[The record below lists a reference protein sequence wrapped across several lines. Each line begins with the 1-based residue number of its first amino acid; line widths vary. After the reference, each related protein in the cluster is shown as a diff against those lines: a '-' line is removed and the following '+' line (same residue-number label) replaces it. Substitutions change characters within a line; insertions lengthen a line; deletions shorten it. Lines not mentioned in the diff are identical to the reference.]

1 MTTGLTLLVLRFAF
15 LAVLWLFVF
24 VIVFA
29 LRSDLFGQ
37 RVRTI
42 PTDPKNAASGPS
54 TPPVPAGAAAA
65 TAAQQG
71 DPSAFT
77 EMISATSTPSAGT
90 TAPAT
95 DVATRLVIT
104 EGAREGMEM
113 PLGRGPIT
121 IGRSSESNV
130 VIRDDYTSTH
140 HARLDLRPE
149 GWVITD
155 LESTNGTF
163 VGGQK
168 VTAPITVAERT
179 PITIGTTTFELRR

>member
-37 RVRTI
+37 RVRQI
-42 PTDPKNAASGPS
+42 PTDPKAAPSGPT
-54 TPPVPAGAAAA
+54 TPTAPAGAAPAA
-65 TAAQQG
+65 ASG
-71 DPSAFT
+71 SAFT
-77 EMISATSTPSAGT
+77 ELIGQPGGAQQ
-90 TAPAT
+90 PASP
-95 DVATRLVIT
+95 VATRLVIT
-104 EGAREGMEM
+104 EGSREGMEM
-113 PLGRGPIT
+113 PLGGGPIT

-130 VIRDDYTSTH
+130 VIRDDYTSTN
-140 HARLDLRPE
+140 HARLDLRAD
-149 GWVITD
+149 GWLLTD

-163 VGGQK
+163 VDGQK
-168 VTAPITVAERT
+168 VTGPVIVAERT

>member
-37 RVRTI
+37 RLRTI
-42 PTDPKNAASGPS
+42 PTDPKAGPSGPTTPTAPAAAAPAAASG
-54 TPPVPAGAAAA
+54 G
-65 TAAQQG
+65 
-71 DPSAFT
+71 AFT
-77 EMISATSTPSAGT
+77 ELIDQSGGAQQ
-90 TAPAT
+90 PASQL
-95 DVATRLVIT
+95 ATRLVIT
-104 EGAREGMEM
+104 EGSREGMEM
-113 PLGRGPIT
+113 PLGGGPIT

-130 VIRDDYTSTH
+130 VIRDDYTSTN

-163 VGGQK
+163 VNGQK
-168 VTAPITVAERT
+168 VTAPVLIGEHT

>member
-42 PTDPKNAASGPS
+42 PTDPKSAPSGPS
-54 TPPVPAGAAAA
+54 TPTVPAAAA
-65 TAAQQG
+65 PGPASSG
-71 DPSAFT
+71 AFT
-77 EMISATSTPSAGT
+77 DVIGQPGGGQR
-90 TAPAT
+90 PASP
-95 DVATRLVIT
+95 AAARLVIT

-113 PLGRGPIT
+113 PLGGGPIT

-130 VIRDDYTSTH
+130 VIRDDYTSTN
-140 HARLDLRPE
+140 HARLDLRAD
-149 GWVITD
+149 GWLLTD

-163 VGGQK
+163 VNGQK
-168 VTAPITVAERT
+168 VSAPVLVTEGT

>member
-1 MTTGLTLLVLRFAF
+1 MTTGLTLLVLRFVF

-42 PTDPKNAASGPS
+42 PTDSKSAPSGPTTPTIPAAPAAASG
-54 TPPVPAGAAAA
+54 GAFTDLIGQPTAA
-65 TAAQQG
+65 TQSPSPAA
-71 DPSAFT
+71 
-77 EMISATSTPSAGT
+77 
-90 TAPAT
+90 
-95 DVATRLVIT
+95 VRLVIT

-113 PLGRGPIT
+113 PLGGGPIT

-130 VIRDDYTSTH
+130 VIRDDYTSTN
-140 HARLDLRPE
+140 HARLDLRAD
-149 GWVITD
+149 GWLLTD

-163 VGGQK
+163 VNGQK
-168 VTAPITVAERT
+168 VSAPLIVAERT

>member
-42 PTDPKNAASGPS
+42 PTDPKAAPSGPT
-54 TPPVPAGAAAA
+54 TPTIPAAAA
-65 TAAQQG
+65 PGPVSSGAFTDLIGQPGTAQQ
-71 DPSAFT
+71 S
-77 EMISATSTPSAGT
+77 S
-90 TAPAT
+90 APA
-95 DVATRLVIT
+95 ATRLVIT

-113 PLGRGPIT
+113 PLGGGPIT

-130 VIRDDYTSTH
+130 VIRDDYTSTN
-140 HARLDLRPE
+140 HARLDLRAD
-149 GWVITD
+149 GWLLTD

-163 VGGQK
+163 VNGQQ
-168 VTAPITVAERT
+168 VSAPVIVPERT

>member
-1 MTTGLTLLVLRFAF
+1 VTTGLTLLVLRFAF

-42 PTDPKNAASGPS
+42 PTDPK
-54 TPPVPAGAAAA
+54 AGASSPTTPAVPA
-65 TAAQQG
+65 TAAPAPASNG
-71 DPSAFT
+71 AFT
-77 EMISATSTPSAGT
+77 DLIGQPGGAQQ
-90 TAPAT
+90 PASP
-95 DVATRLVIT
+95 VAARLVIT
-104 EGAREGMEM
+104 EGSREGMEM
-113 PLGRGPIT
+113 PLGGGPIT

-130 VIRDDYTSTH
+130 VIRDDYTSTN
-140 HARLDLRPE
+140 HARLDLRAD
-149 GWVITD
+149 GWLLTD

-163 VGGQK
+163 VNGQK
-168 VTAPITVAERT
+168 VSAPVVVAAGT

>member
-42 PTDPKNAASGPS
+42 PTDPKAGASGPT
-54 TPPVPAGAAAA
+54 TPAAPAAAA
-65 TAAQQG
+65 PAPASAG
-71 DPSAFT
+71 AFT
-77 EMISATSTPSAGT
+77 DLIGQPGGT
-90 TAPAT
+90 QQPAT
-95 DVATRLVIT
+95 PVATRLVIT
-104 EGAREGMEM
+104 EGSREGMEM
-113 PLGRGPIT
+113 PLGGGPIT

-130 VIRDDYTSTH
+130 VIRDDYTSTN
-140 HARLDLRPE
+140 HARLDLRAE
-149 GWVITD
+149 GWLLTD

-163 VGGQK
+163 VNGQK
-168 VTAPITVAERT
+168 VTAPVTIAERT